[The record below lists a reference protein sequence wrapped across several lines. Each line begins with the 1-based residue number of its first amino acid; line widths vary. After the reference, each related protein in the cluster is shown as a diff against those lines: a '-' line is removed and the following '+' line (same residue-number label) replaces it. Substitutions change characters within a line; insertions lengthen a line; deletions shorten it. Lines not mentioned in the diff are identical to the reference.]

1 MQDFLRNVP
10 SATVPI
16 ILAMAVCVG
25 VVYPQ
30 VSALAAPFV
39 FPALFLLLMF
49 SLSLVTDKPMAILTK
64 PDPAVWGIMLWQM
77 AFIPLLVILVGWA
90 LDLPADIHL
99 MLLATAVSGTV
110 FAAPTIAHL
119 LKLNSRLPMN
129 GMVLS
134 TFLMPVTLLLFG
146 EALEGDGLS
155 ISMSQ
160 YGSRVAIFLLLP
172 LFLSVLIN
180 RFVRKLPKT
189 RKPAIF
195 VALRFGAVVSLL
207 VFGVGLMDGVAEKIE
222 TDPHRVLMFLA
233 IAVGFALATVF
244 GTIALFWSMGRDLTI
259 AATILSVYRNVGLT
273 YALIGTAAGHD
284 FAIYVAVSQI
294 PMFLSPLLI
303 SFSFLRIRFSTLSK
317 SAMQS
322 SVSITSAS
330 RSGSML
336 PST

>member
-1 MQDFLRNVP
+1 MRDFLKNVP
-10 SATVPI
+10 GATVPA
-16 ILAMAVCVG
+16 ILAMGVG
-25 VVYPQ
+25 AGMVFPQ
-30 VSALAAPFV
+30 VSALAGPFV
-39 FPALFLLLMF
+39 FHALFLLMTF
-49 SLSLVTDKPMAILTK
+49 SLSLATDRPMAILTK

-77 AFIPLLVILVGWA
+77 GFIPLLVILVGWA

-134 TFLMPVTLLLFG
+134 TFLMPVTLLCFG
-146 EALEGDGLS
+146 GALEGDGLS

-180 RFVRKLPKT
+180 RFVRNLPKT
-189 RKPAIF
+189 SKPTIF
-195 VALRFGAVVSLL
+195 LTLRVGAVVSLL
-207 VFGVGLMDGVAEKIE
+207 AFGIGIMDGVAEKFE
-222 TDPHRVLMFLA
+222 TDPERVLTFLSIA
-233 IAVGFALATVF
+233 IGFALATVF

-259 AATILSVYRNVGLT
+259 AAAILSVHRNVGLT
-273 YALIGTAAGHD
+273 YALIGTAAGDD

-303 SFSFLRIRFSTLSK
+303 NLIQTFRQN
-317 SAMQS
+317 AAS
-322 SVSITSAS
+322 SPDQRVPD
-330 RSGSML
+330 L
-336 PST
+336 P